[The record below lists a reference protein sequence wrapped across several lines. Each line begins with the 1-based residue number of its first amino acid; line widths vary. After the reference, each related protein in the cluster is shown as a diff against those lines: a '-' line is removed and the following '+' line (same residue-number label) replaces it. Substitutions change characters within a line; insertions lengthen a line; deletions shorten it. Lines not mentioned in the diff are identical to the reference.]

1 MFAGENVLVEGVK
14 KKKKKEKGRGGELE
28 WSRKNRARD
37 GSRRKT
43 RWNTNKEWRFGGG
56 EGKEGERGDSM
67 GGRKGEEERATSCFY
82 DQLQLRL
89 VYPVVF

>member
-1 MFAGENVLVEGVK
+1 M
-14 KKKKKEKGRGGELE
+14 E
-28 WSRKNRARD
+28 WSRKMGRGTVR
-37 GSRRKT
+37 GGGRKT
-43 RWNTNKEWRFGGG
+43 RWNTNKEWRFPGG
-56 EGKEGERGDSM
+56 EGKEDGERGDSM